1 MAYDVQ
7 LAKLVD
13 SRDPARVL
21 DEALRI
27 LGFHYADEVSS
38 KVHLAF
44 EQVSRLFEGQ
54 FPGYRACLAE
64 YHDLRHTLQ
73 VFLTA
78 ARLLDGHNLTLVFL
92 PESLALCL
100 LLAALLHDAGYI
112 QEEWDTEGTGAR
124 YGQRHEERSIEFLR
138 RNGELLEIEGEDREI
153 VARLIEGTDLK
164 RDFTAIAFGSRQEQT
179 AAALLATAD
188 LLGQM
193 GDREYLEKLLF
204 LYYEF
209 REAGVAGYQ
218 TEFDILRKTRDFYG
232 ATRERL
238 ENVLSGA
245 YRFAQA
251 HFRER
256 HGKDENLYMVAIE
269 RQMAYLDQII
279 ADNSSNFRSKLRR
292 GDSAKRQRYS
302 RRP

>member
-13 SRDPARVL
+13 CRDPARVL
-21 DEALRI
+21 EEALRI
-27 LGFHYADEVSS
+27 LGFHYADELSS

-78 ARLLDGHNLTLVFL
+78 ARLLDGHNLTRAFL
-92 PESLALCL
+92 TESMALSL

-124 YGQRHEERSIEFLR
+124 YGPRHEQRSVEFLR

-153 VARLIEGTDLK
+153 VTRLIEGTDLK
-164 RDFTAIAFGSRQEQT
+164 RDFTAMAFGSRQEQT

-209 REAGVAGYQ
+209 REAGVGGYQ

-256 HGKDENLYMVAIE
+256 YGKDENLYMVAIE

-279 ADNSSNFRSKLRR
+279 ADNSSNFRAKLRR
-292 GDSAKRQRYS
+292 GDRAKRQRYS